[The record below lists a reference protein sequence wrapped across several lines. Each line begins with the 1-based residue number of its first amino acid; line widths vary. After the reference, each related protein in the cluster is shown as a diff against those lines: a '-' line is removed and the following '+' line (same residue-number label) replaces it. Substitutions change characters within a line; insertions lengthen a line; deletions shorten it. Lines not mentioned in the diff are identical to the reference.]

1 VNLMSTWVIVA
12 IVVVVLGLVVLAVA
26 SRARKRRKTG
36 GTLGLPPIGTL
47 SGGNASQPDAQPE
60 NEPRRASVGDP
71 SLRSR

>member
-1 VNLMSTWVIVA
+1 MSTWVIVA

-26 SRARKRRKTG
+26 SRARKRRKT